1 MEDKIQKFKQLID
14 ESNNIVFFGGA
25 GVSTESGI
33 PDFRSKDGLYNQQY
47 KYPPEQKETILKD
60 IICNVGRTGVITPM
74 AILEPVV
81 VAGSKI
87 SKTTLHNEDFIKEK
101 DLKIGDYVLIQKAGD
116 VIPEVVKVLKEKRT
130 GKNKT

>member
-1 MEDKIQKFKQLID
+1 MNEDYFSLVDDLREKIGTTFKVPKWAI
-14 ESNNIVFFGGA
+14 A
-25 GVSTESGI
+25 
-33 PDFRSKDGLYNQQY
+33 Y

-60 IICNVGRTGVITPM
+60 IVCNVGRTGVITPM

-101 DLKIGDYVLIQKAGD
+101 GLKIGDHILIQKAGD
-116 VIPEVVKVLKEKRT
+116 VIPEVVKALVEKAMKKNLRCLRLVLFVERKL
-130 GKNKT
+130 